1 MFQKQIQL
9 LLLFSSFSFYS
20 IGQVVQGNSRSI
32 LYGTIK
38 QQQFNRSGNID
49 PVARSGAGI
58 GIHAIRSVK
67 DKLDL
72 SYSLS
77 GTFTDAA
84 LKQEAERE
92 KRLFFTGAF
101 ATRFRFFNP
110 QDAVQPYLSA
120 GAALSYYHGNW
131 GGYAIPGLGMQAR
144 YKEVY
149 FLVHL
154 QYQVA
159 LSPAFRSYVSYGL
172 GIGGV
177 LKRQKGGALPKT
189 EPIQRMAVNDRDGDG
204 IEDLLDQCPDMP
216 GLAIFKGCPDSD
228 GDGIPDIEDR
238 CPVIKGLAKYNGC
251 PPPDTDGDG
260 ISDEQD
266 SCVTV
271 PGFNKYNGCPVPDT
285 DGDGI
290 NDEEDVC
297 ITIPGVRALKGCPPI
312 QADMIARLHKAARN
326 VFFHTGSYE
335 ILPASIPA
343 LTVVTGILKKNKELK
358 LVVEGHTDNRGDSAA
373 NVILSERRAMAIV
386 EYLKQHGI
394 EGDRLSAQGYGDTHP
409 EQRNDTPAG
418 RAINRRVVF
427 NLFY

>member
-1 MFQKQIQL
+1 
-9 LLLFSSFSFYS
+9 LFSSFSFYS
-20 IGQVVQGNSRSI
+20 KGQVVQGSSRSI
-32 LYGTIK
+32 LYGTI
-38 QQQFNRSGNID
+38 QRQQFHRSSTID
-49 PVARSGAGI
+49 TVARSREGI

-101 ATRFRFFNP
+101 ATRFRFLSP

-177 LKRQKGGALPKT
+177 LKRQKGEGLPKT
-189 EPIQRMAVNDRDGDG
+189 NPIQRIAVNDRDGDG
-204 IEDLLDQCPDMP
+204 IEDPLDQCPDVP

-271 PGFNKYNGCPVPDT
+271 PGFIKYNGCPVPDT

-297 ITIPGVRALKGCPPI
+297 ISLPGVREYKGCPPVPAETI
-312 QADMIARLHKAARN
+312 TKLKKAARN
-326 VFFHTGSYE
+326 VFFKTGSYE
-335 ILPASIPA
+335 ILPASFPA
-343 LTVVTGILKKNKELK
+343 LAVVKDILKENSALK
-358 LVVEGHTDNRGDSAA
+358 LLIEGHTDNRGDSAA
-373 NVILSERRAMAIV
+373 NVVLSQQRALAVSAYFTQQGIAAERLNA
-386 EYLKQHGI
+386 K
-394 EGDRLSAQGYGDTHP
+394 GYGDQLP
-409 EQRNDTPAG
+409 EKSNETAAG
-418 RAINRRVVF
+418 RAANRRVVF
-427 NLFY
+427 KLFY